1 MTRIPRFRFQDRPK
15 PNPIRIQ
22 NVFVDPPIVPLFYFV
37 VSFSIS
43 TAVPLALDYYD
54 DDQSYVPS
62 YYAPTYEPP
71 PLYYDEPQSLEVFE
85 TLPAE
90 TSLIDP
96 NLQCYERTCDQNIT
110 GKIEYLIN

>member
-1 MTRIPRFRFQDRPK
+1 MPEDKHFF
-15 PNPIRIQ
+15 
-22 NVFVDPPIVPLFYFV
+22 IVVLGINNFV
-37 VSFSIS
+37 VPFSIS

-71 PLYYDEPQSLEVFE
+71 PVYYDSQELEVFE

-110 GKIEYLIN
+110 GKIEYLCR

>member
-1 MTRIPRFRFQDRPK
+1 M
-15 PNPIRIQ
+15 IQ
-22 NVFVDPPIVPLFYFV
+22 AVVNIKTKKLCLLTQFSATVLV

-43 TAVPLALDYYD
+43 TVVPLALDYYD

-71 PLYYDEPQSLEVFE
+71 PVYYDEPQELGVFE

-110 GKIEYLIN
+110 GKNEYLINQSFKYK